1 MIRTG
6 QFLAQRQSL
15 QQRLSPQQIQFIK
28 LLQLPT
34 QALELRIKE
43 ELEVNP
49 VLEDA
54 DTWEDAEPTEPD
66 PDPTEAADP
75 DVTDPTD
82 RNQEIDWESFLHN
95 EDSEGLRSPRQRN
108 DDEDWRDLPKP
119 YHESL
124 LEDLEK
130 QVGMLTLTEAEE
142 ALAEQI
148 LGSIDEDGYLRRDLQ
163 AITDA
168 VAFHRGMIIRLEEAE
183 RVLRKIQR
191 LDPPA
196 IGCRNLRECLLIQVE
211 LMPHSRPGRD
221 LAYRI
226 LDQEWDHFEKKHFEK
241 IKRRLD
247 LPDEEMRQAYELILS
262 LNPKPGGVAD
272 DADTRPTE
280 YVVPDF
286 MVDVQPDGEFMVHL
300 HTRNLPPLRISPQY
314 KKMWDEHKGDAE
326 TRQFIRQKLES
337 AKWFIDS
344 IQQRQQTLLTVMTTI
359 VALQETFF
367 RKGDGLRPMILKDV
381 ADRVGMDIS
390 TISRVVNGKYVQTSF
405 GVFELKYFFNEG
417 LETDSGEEVANR
429 ELKNLVQEIVS
440 SEDKSKPLSDDAI
453 AEILASKGFKVAR
466 RTVTKYREQLDIPV
480 ARLRKEW
487 V

>member
-6 QFLAQRQSL
+6 QVLAQRQSL

-54 DTWEDAEPTEPD
+54 DSWDD
-66 PDPTEAADP
+66 ADP
-75 DVTDPTD
+75 ETADDLGDPSESEVTDPTD
-82 RNQEIDWESFLHN
+82 GNQDIDWESFLHN
-95 EDSEGLRSPRQRN
+95 DESEGLRQPRQRN

-119 YHESL
+119 YHETW
-124 LEDLEK
+124 LEQLEK
-130 QVGMLTLTEAEE
+130 QVGMLDLSDAEE

-168 VAFHRGMIIRLEEAE
+168 VAFHRGMLIRVEEAE
-183 RVLRKIQR
+183 RVLRQIQR

-196 IGCRNLRECLLIQVE
+196 IGCRNLRECLMIQVE
-211 LMPHSRPGRD
+211 LIPHARPGRD

-226 LDQEWDHFEKKHFEK
+226 LDQEWDHFERKHFDK

-247 LPDEEMRQAYELILS
+247 LPDEDIRTAYELILS
-262 LNPKPGGVAD
+262 LNPKPGGAGD
-272 DADTRPTE
+272 DADPRPTE

-286 MVDVQPDGEFMVHL
+286 MVAVQADGEFLVQL
-300 HTRNLPPLRISPQY
+300 HTRNLPPLRISPLY
-314 KKMWDEHKGDAE
+314 KKMWDEHKGDTE
-326 TRQFIRQKLES
+326 TRQFIRNKLES

-367 RKGDGLRPMILKDV
+367 RQGDGLRPMILKDV

-390 TISRVVNGKYVQTSF
+390 TISRVVNGKYVQTPF
-405 GVFELKYFFNEG
+405 GVYELKYFFNEG
-417 LETDSGEEVANR
+417 LETESGEEVANR
-429 ELKNLVQEIVS
+429 ELKNLVQEIVTA
-440 SEDKSKPLSDDAI
+440 EDKSKPLSDDAI
-453 AEILASKGFKVAR
+453 ADILASKGFKVAR

>member
-1 MIRTG
+1 MIGTG
-6 QFLAQRQSL
+6 QYLSQRQSL

-34 QALELRIKE
+34 QALELRVKE
-43 ELEVNP
+43 ELELNP
-49 VLEDA
+49 VLEDVDMWDEAPDA
-54 DTWEDAEPTEPD
+54 DMSSETVD
-66 PDPTEAADP
+66 PIESET
-75 DVTDPTD
+75 TDPTD
-82 RNQEIDWESFLHN
+82 RNQDIDWESFLHN
-95 EDSEGLRSPRQRN
+95 DEAEGLRAPRQRN

-119 YHESL
+119 YHETL

-130 QVGMLTLTEAEE
+130 QVGMLSLTEAEQVI
-142 ALAEQI
+142 AEQI
-148 LGSIDEDGYLRRDLQ
+148 LGSLDEDGYLRRDLQ
-163 AITDA
+163 AIADA
-168 VAFHRGMIIRLEEAE
+168 VAFHTGFIIRYEQAE
-183 RVLRKIQR
+183 HVLRQIQR
-191 LDPPA
+191 LDPTA

-211 LMPHSRPGRD
+211 RMPASRPGREV
-221 LAYRI
+221 AFQI
-226 LDQEWDHFEKKHFEK
+226 IDQEWAHFEKKHFDK

-247 LPDEEMRQAYELILS
+247 LSDDDIRMAYDLILS
-262 LNPKPGGVAD
+262 LNPKPAGSREGAD
-272 DADTRPTE
+272 DRPSE

-286 MVDVQPDGEFMVHL
+286 EVNIAPDGEFNIQL
-300 HTRNLPPLRISPQY
+300 HVRNLPPLRISPHY
-314 KKMWDEHKGDAE
+314 KRMWDENKGDAE
-326 TRQFIRQKLES
+326 TRQFIRAKLES

-344 IQQRQQTLLTVMTTI
+344 IQQRQHTLLTVMTTI

-381 ADRVGMDIS
+381 AERVGMDIS
-390 TISRVVNGKYVQTSF
+390 TISRVVNGKYVQTPY

-429 ELKNLVQEIVS
+429 ELKNMVLEIVTT
-440 SEDKSKPLSDDAI
+440 EDKSNPFSDDAI
-453 AEILASKGFKVAR
+453 AAKLAAKGFKVAR